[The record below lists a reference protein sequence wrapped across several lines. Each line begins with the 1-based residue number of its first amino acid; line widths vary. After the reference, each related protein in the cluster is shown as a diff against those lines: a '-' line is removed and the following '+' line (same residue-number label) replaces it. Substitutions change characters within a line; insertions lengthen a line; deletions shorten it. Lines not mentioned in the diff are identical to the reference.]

1 MESMKNLYIVCSI
14 LFGSLLITPLLVN
27 ADSDPSEPNLSSF
40 SIPLAADTWNLVS
53 IPFDLPDESIAG
65 VFGDALNSVDTIYM
79 YAPEISGE
87 IGEKSNPWFVYR
99 AGHPELSTLKTIQP
113 GFGYFVHT
121 TSEGIISGRGTLF
134 SSSSTP
140 PSRHLVA
147 GWNLVGVFEPQSTSS
162 GDIDQVFGSIG
173 FSGVDY
179 LALWKL
185 DPSTASFTTPDT
197 ASQGD
202 AFWMLL
208 DAPHTYGPTN
218 F

>member
-1 MESMKNLYIVCSI
+1 MESMKNLYIVCSV
-14 LFGSLLITPLLVN
+14 LFAFLLLIPLLVN
-27 ADSDPSEPNLSSF
+27 ADSGAAPADLNSF

-65 VFGDALNSVDTIYM
+65 VLGDALNSVDTIYM
-79 YAPEISGE
+79 YAPELESASGD
-87 IGEKSNPWFVYR
+87 WQVYR
-99 AGHPELSTLKTIQP
+99 AGHPELSTLKAIQP

-121 TSEGIISGRGTLF
+121 TSVATINGRGTLF

-140 PSRHLVA
+140 PMRHLVP
-147 GWNLVGVFEPQSTSS
+147 GWNLVGVFEPTADQSH
-162 GDIDQVFGSIG
+162 DIDEVFSSIG

-197 ASQGD
+197 ANVGD

-208 DAPHTYGPTN
+208 DAPHTYGPTT